1 MATFTKTNGT
11 LQPVF
16 ATDTADGAI
25 AGATSLAGAPVN
37 LQGPKLDFFT
47 LTANASVNTAG
58 NTSGYLTDVINAVQ
72 QKATVAMYQV
82 DGTNISLGVY
92 PAGAY
97 TTATLL
103 STANVTNATFQLD
116 SAQDVGFKLADS

>member
-16 ATDTADGAI
+16 ATDTANGSI

>member
-16 ATDTADGAI
+16 ATDTSDGSVT
-25 AGATSLAGAPVN
+25 GSTSLAGVPVN

-47 LTANASVNTAG
+47 LTANVTANTAG
-58 NTSGYLTDVINAVQ
+58 DTGGYLSSVMDAIQ
-72 QKATVAMYQV
+72 QTATVAMYQV
-82 DGTNISLGVY
+82 DGTNISVAVY

-97 TTATLL
+97 TTTTLL
-103 STANVTNATFQLD
+103 ATANVAATGIQLD
-116 SAQDVGFKLADS
+116 SCQDTGFKLADS

>member
-25 AGATSLAGAPVN
+25 AGATSLAGQTVN

-47 LTANASVNTAG
+47 LTANVTA
-58 NTSGYLTDVINAVQ
+58 NTSGNTGGYLESVFNAVQ
-72 QKATVAMYQV
+72 QLGTIAMYQV

-103 STANVTNATFQLD
+103 AAANVTATGIQLD
-116 SAQDVGFKLADS
+116 SCQDVGFKLADS